1 MTCSLKYL
9 NVVTLEVDRHT
20 PNPNTLNTMPEE
32 VSHFLDSILAVVL
45 GVFGWIVKK
54 FADRLD
60 KDEDRLTKIEV
71 ELAAQHERDVSVER
85 RMAGLETQL
94 AEMNAKLDRLL
105 ELIVGKRGI

>member
-1 MTCSLKYL
+1 
-9 NVVTLEVDRHT
+9 
-20 PNPNTLNTMPEE
+20 MPEE

-85 RMAGLETQL
+85 RMAGLEIQL
-94 AEMNAKLDRLL
+94 SEMNAKLDRLL
-105 ELIVGKRGI
+105 ELIVGKRGA

>member
-1 MTCSLKYL
+1 
-9 NVVTLEVDRHT
+9 
-20 PNPNTLNTMPEE
+20 MPEE

-45 GVFGWIVKK
+45 GVFGWIAKK

-71 ELAAQHERDVSVER
+71 ELAAQHERDISVER

-94 AEMNAKLDRLL
+94 AEMNSKLDRLL
-105 ELIVGKRGI
+105 ELIVGKRGV

>member
-1 MTCSLKYL
+1 
-9 NVVTLEVDRHT
+9 
-20 PNPNTLNTMPEE
+20 MPEE

-71 ELAAQHERDVSVER
+71 ELAAQHERDISVER

-94 AEMNAKLDRLL
+94 SEMNAKLDRLL
-105 ELIVGKRGI
+105 ELIVGKRGV

>member
-1 MTCSLKYL
+1 MFHFKSQA
-9 NVVTLEVDRHT
+9 TL
-20 PNPNTLNTMPEE
+20 PNTMPEE

-71 ELAAQHERDVSVER
+71 ELAAQHERDISVER

-105 ELIVGKRGI
+105 ELIVGKRGV